1 MLRFFVENI
10 FLYDDRLID
19 DTTNIYILV
28 RYLDHGKGN
37 YSIQK
42 SNGKF
47 LMILGAFKI

>member
-10 FLYDDRLID
+10 FLY
-19 DTTNIYILV
+19 NIYILV

-42 SNGKF
+42 LNGKF